1 MTSALRKQ
9 LSRLSIWHRLLQDAP
24 NIADVLKLSHMYW
37 SRKLVRW
44 AESQQLQIVSFR
56 GARFYEAATLSN
68 PWPNAGYIRTRSHGP
83 PTR

>member
-9 LSRLSIWHRLLQDAP
+9 LSRLSIWHRLLQDAG
-24 NIADVLKLSHMYW
+24 

-56 GARFYEAATLSN
+56 GARFYEAATAPESMAQRGIHSN
-68 PWPNAGYIRTRSHGP
+68 PQPWATDAIN
-83 PTR
+83 